1 MTTSE
6 QRDFILS
13 ICALK
18 ETLLADGRIDMA
30 ESAAL
35 LRLTRPFVR
44 NGIVPAIEL
53 EKLLLEVRG
62 DGFVTPEESMR
73 IIRLMDLVSDRNL
86 LKLEEYVE
94 SIPDFPKPGILF
106 RDVTGVLDTAEGF
119 RLAVDLIVKALAGV
133 SFDVVVALESRGF
146 IFGAAVADRL
156 YKAFVP
162 ARKPG
167 KLPRETIEESYELE
181 YGTAKLQL
189 HADAIL
195 PSERIVIID
204 DLLATGGTSAA
215 AARLVER
222 LGGTVAKM
230 VFLIELSGFEA
241 RTRQLSRYD
250 VTSLV
255 QYPGK

>member
-1 MTTSE
+1 MQSAE
-6 QRDFILS
+6 QRNFILS
-13 ICALK
+13 VLELKDAL
-18 ETLLADGRIDMA
+18 LSDGKIDMA
-30 ESAAL
+30 ESAVL
-35 LRLTRPFVR
+35 LRLARPYVR
-44 NGIVPAIEL
+44 NGVVPAIEL
-53 EKLLLEVRG
+53 DRLLREVRE
-62 DGFVTPEESMR
+62 DGVVTPEESAR
-73 IIRLMDLVSDRNL
+73 IIRLIDLVSDRNL

-94 SIPDFPKPGILF
+94 SIPDFPRPGVLF

-119 RLAVDLIVKALAGV
+119 RLATDLFAKALNGV
-133 SFDVVVALESRGF
+133 QFDAVIALESRGF
-146 IFGAAVADRL
+146 IFGAALADRL

-167 KLPRETIEESYELE
+167 KLPRKTIEEEYALE

-189 HADAIL
+189 HVDAIL
-195 PSERIVIID
+195 PGERVVIVD

-230 VFLIELSGFEA
+230 VFLIELAGFGA
-241 RTRQLSRYD
+241 RTGVLSGYE
-250 VTSLV
+250 VVSLV